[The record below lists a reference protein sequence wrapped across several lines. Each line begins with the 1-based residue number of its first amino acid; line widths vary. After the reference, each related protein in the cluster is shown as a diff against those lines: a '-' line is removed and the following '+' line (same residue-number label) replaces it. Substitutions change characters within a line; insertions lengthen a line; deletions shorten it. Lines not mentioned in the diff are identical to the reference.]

1 MNLRRKLQPIDYAV
15 MFGGP
20 ILFFLIFWVGIRAM
34 IGPVP
39 EVSPVKRIRDGEIA
53 IGAKMT
59 DVQKLLGRANE
70 IVELPNGNFRFIF
83 TRTVYEAATQG
94 DSLDEGIVD
103 FSPEGRVLRAWATR
117 EEPPK
122 PGTTTG

>member
-20 ILFFLIFWVGIRAM
+20 ILFFLIFWLGIRTM

-53 IGAKMT
+53 KGAKMA

-70 IVELPNGNFRFIF
+70 ITELPDGTFRFVY
-83 TRTVYEAATQG
+83 TRTVYEPTTKG
-94 DSLDEGIVD
+94 DSLDEGIVE
-103 FSPEGRVLRAWATR
+103 FSPEGRVLRTYTSN

-122 PGTTTG
+122 TGTTAG